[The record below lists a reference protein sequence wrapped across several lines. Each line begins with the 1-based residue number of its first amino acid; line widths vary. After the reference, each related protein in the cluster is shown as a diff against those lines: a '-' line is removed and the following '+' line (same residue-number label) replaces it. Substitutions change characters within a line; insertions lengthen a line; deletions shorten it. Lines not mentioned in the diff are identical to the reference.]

1 MKACYSFSH
10 IQKRKLFIALDYDKI
25 TYMENI
31 IELKKNQIYEAE
43 IVSWSSDGGGVC
55 RIGGRAVFVPGAI
68 PGERWEIRILKVTKT
83 AVFGKGETLLAPSPD
98 RVESDCP
105 YFKKCGGCALRH
117 ISYDAELRF
126 KLERVNEAYKRIGG
140 LELGSSEIIGGEE
153 TQRYRNKGIY
163 AIGEGPVKG
172 FFRPRSHDIIAVE
185 DCLIQDEAS
194 NAAAKAVCDFMAA
207 NNIPAYDEQSGS
219 GLVRHV
225 FTRFG
230 RSSKQLQVTV
240 VAAGG
245 FGSKTLALTEAIREA
260 CPQCVS
266 IILNVNRSKGNT
278 VLSGDFYTL
287 WGKDTISDTL
297 CGLEF
302 ELSPRSFYQ
311 INPVQAEKLYYKAL
325 EYAAPDGKGLILD
338 LYCGAGT
345 ISLCLARGCEK
356 VIGAEIVPEAVENAR
371 MNAKR
376 NGIENAEF
384 ICADAGEAAAE
395 LLRRGTKPDAVVVDP
410 PRKGLSIEVI
420 DAICG
425 MEPERI
431 VYVSCDVST
440 QARDLK
446 IFTEKGYTANKA
458 TAVDMFPRT
467 HHVETVVCLSR

>member
-1 MKACYSFSH
+1 ML
-10 IQKRKLFIALDYDKI
+10 IDIDYDKI
-25 TYMENI
+25 RIMENN
-31 IELKKNQIYEAE
+31 IELKKNQIYEAD

-55 RIGGRAVFVPGAI
+55 RINGRAVFVPGAI
-68 PGERWEIRILKVTKT
+68 PGERWEVRILKVTKT
-83 AVFGKGETLLAPSPD
+83 AIFGKGEKLLSPSPD
-98 RVESDCP
+98 RITPDCP

-117 ISYDAELRF
+117 ITYDAELDF

-140 LELGSSEIIGGEE
+140 LDLIADEIIGGEE
-153 TQRYRNKGIY
+153 TERYRNKGIY

-172 FFRPRSHDIIAVE
+172 FFRPRSHDIIPVE
-185 DCLIQDEAS
+185 DCIIQDKSS
-194 NAAAKAVCDFMAA
+194 NCAAKAVCDFMAENA
-207 NNIPAYDEQSGS
+207 VPAYHELSS
-219 GLVRHV
+219 KGLVRHV
-225 FTRFG
+225 FTRYG
-230 RSSKQLQVTV
+230 RVSGELQVTV

-245 FGSKTLALTEAIREA
+245 FGSKTTALTEAIRKA
-260 CPQCVS
+260 CPECVS
-266 IILNVNRSKGNT
+266 IVLNVNRSKGNT
-278 VLSGDFYTL
+278 VLAGDFYTL

-325 EYAAPDGKGLILD
+325 EYASPDGKGLILD

-356 VIGAEIVPEAVENAR
+356 VIGAEIVPEAVENAK
-371 MNAKR
+371 MNALR
-376 NGIENAEF
+376 NGIQNAEF

-410 PRKGLSIEVI
+410 PRKGLSAEVI
-420 DAICG
+420 DAICA
-425 MEPERI
+425 MSPERV

-446 IFTEKGYTANKA
+446 IFAEKGYTAKKA
-458 TAVDMFPRT
+458 AAVDMFPRT
-467 HHVETVVCLSR
+467 HHVETVVCLEKAD

>member
-1 MKACYSFSH
+1 
-10 IQKRKLFIALDYDKI
+10 
-25 TYMENI
+25 MENI
-31 IELKKNQIYEAE
+31 IELKKNQIYEAD

-55 RIGGRAVFVPGAI
+55 RIGGRAVFVPGAV
-68 PGERWEIRILKVTKT
+68 PGERWEVRILKVTNT
-83 AVFGKGETLLAPSPD
+83 AVFGKGETLLSPSPV
-98 RVESDCP
+98 RIEPDCP

-117 ISYDAELRF
+117 ISYEAELDF
-126 KLERVNEAYKRIGG
+126 KLERVNAAYKRIGG
-140 LELGSSEIIGGEE
+140 LDLTAEEIIGGKE
-153 TQRYRNKGIY
+153 TERYRNKGIY

-172 FFRPRSHDIIAVE
+172 FFRPRSHDIIPVD
-185 DCLIQDEAS
+185 DCLIQDMAS

-207 NNIPAYDEQSGS
+207 NNISAYDEFSGK

-225 FTRFG
+225 FTRYG
-230 RSSKQLQVTV
+230 RTSKELQVTV

-245 FGSKTLALTEAIREA
+245 FGGKTAALAEAIRNA
-260 CPQCVS
+260 CPECVS
-266 IILNVNRSKGNT
+266 IVLNVNRSKGNT
-278 VLSGDFYTL
+278 VLAGNFYTL

-311 INPVQAEKLYYKAL
+311 INPIQAEKLYYKAL
-325 EYAAPDGKGLILD
+325 EYASPDGKGIILD

-371 MNAKR
+371 KNAER
-376 NGIENAEF
+376 NGIDNAEF

-410 PRKGLSIEVI
+410 PRKGLSPEVI
-420 DAICG
+420 EAICG
-425 MEPERI
+425 MTPERI

-446 IFTEKGYTANKA
+446 IFAEKGYFAEKA

-467 HHVETVVCLSR
+467 HHVETVALLSGKRT

>member
-1 MKACYSFSH
+1 MK
-10 IQKRKLFIALDYDKI
+10 KRKLFILTYYDKI
-25 TYMENI
+25 RDMENI
-31 IELKKNQIYEAE
+31 IELKKNQIYEAD

-68 PGERWEIRILKVTKT
+68 PGERWEVRIVKVTKT
-83 AVFGKGETLLAPSPD
+83 AVFGKGEALLSPSPD
-98 RVESDCP
+98 RVTPDCP

-117 ISYDAELRF
+117 VSYEAELAF

-140 LELGSSEIIGGEE
+140 LSLCADEIIGGKE
-153 TQRYRNKGIY
+153 TLRYRNKGIY

-172 FFRPRSHDIIAVE
+172 FFRPRSHDIIPVD
-185 DCLIQDEAS
+185 DCIIQDKSS
-194 NAAAKAVCDFMAA
+194 NAAAQAVCDFMAE
-207 NNIPAYDEQSGS
+207 NSIPAYDEISGK

-225 FTRFG
+225 FTRYG
-230 RSSKQLQVTV
+230 RTSGQLQVTI

-245 FGSKTLALTEAIREA
+245 FGGKTTALTEAIRRA
-260 CPQCVS
+260 CPECVS
-266 IILNVNRSKGNT
+266 IVLNVNRSKGNT

-287 WGKDTISDTL
+287 WGKDTITDTL
-297 CGLEF
+297 CGLDF
-302 ELSPRSFYQ
+302 DLSPRSFYQ

-325 EYAAPDGKGLILD
+325 EYASPDGKGLILD

-356 VIGAEIVPEAVENAR
+356 VIGAEIVPEAVENAK
-371 MNAKR
+371 MNAER
-376 NGIENAEF
+376 NGIKNAEF

-395 LLRRGTKPDAVVVDP
+395 LLKRGTKSDAVVVDP
-410 PRKGLSIEVI
+410 PRKGLSTEVI

-425 MEPERI
+425 MAPERI

-446 IFTEKGYTANKA
+446 IFAEKGYHATKA

-467 HHVETVVCLSR
+467 HHVETVACLTRE

>member
-1 MKACYSFSH
+1 
-10 IQKRKLFIALDYDKI
+10 
-25 TYMENI
+25 MENF
-31 IELKKNQIYEAE
+31 IELKKNQIYEAD

-68 PGERWEIRILKVTKT
+68 PGERWEVRILKVTKT
-83 AVFGKGETLLAPSPD
+83 AVFGKGEALLSPSSKRIEP
-98 RVESDCP
+98 DCP

-117 ISYDAELRF
+117 IGYEAELDF

-140 LELGSSEIIGGEE
+140 LELEADEIIGGEE
-153 TQRYRNKGIY
+153 TGRYRNKGIY

-172 FFRPRSHDIIAVE
+172 FFRPRSHDIIPVD
-185 DCLIQDEAS
+185 DCLIQDKAS
-194 NAAAKAVCDFMAA
+194 NAAAKAVCDFMEV
-207 NNIPAYDEQSGS
+207 NSIPAYDELSGK

-225 FTRFG
+225 FTRCG
-230 RSSKQLQVTV
+230 RSSGELQVTV

-245 FGSKTLALTEAIREA
+245 FGGKTAALAEAIRSA
-260 CPQCVS
+260 CPECVS
-266 IILNVNRSKGNT
+266 IVLNVNRSKGNT
-278 VLSGDFYTL
+278 VLAGDFYTL
-287 WGKDTISDTL
+287 WGKDTIRDTL

-311 INPVQAEKLYYKAL
+311 INPAQAEKLYYKAL
-325 EYAAPDGKGLILD
+325 EYASPDGKGLILD

-356 VIGAEIVPEAVENAR
+356 VIGAEIVAEAVENAKQ
-371 MNAKR
+371 NAER
-376 NGIENAEF
+376 NGIKNAEF

-410 PRKGLSIEVI
+410 PRKGLSSELI

-425 MEPERI
+425 MAPERV

-446 IFTEKGYTANKA
+446 IFAEKGYKAIKA

-467 HHVETVVCLSR
+467 YHVETVALLSRENIG